1 MKMIRTALPFFIGV
15 SFVFIML
22 AGCGKDGAIDK
33 KDVIV
38 YVNKEPILLTELK
51 REIALRAKQDPTFKF
66 TPDTESEQLE
76 MLINKKLV
84 IQAAIKKGLANQ
96 DNFVN
101 TIRAFWEQTLIRGFI
116 DSRNAEMKGR
126 LSATEDEIKKYYGL
140 ISEKVTFKVLA
151 DKSKK
156 YIDEAYDELLKNKE
170 SGIIPWQT
178 IGPVGYDDISSDVLL
193 EAFVMDAGQI
203 KRIDNPPDYYLV
215 LIASKDIKEP
225 PPLETIRADIE
236 KRIIDMKER
245 RLFEDWLKDQR
256 KHAKLKF
263 IKR

>member
-1 MKMIRTALPFFIGV
+1 MKTIRTTLIFFVGV
-15 SFVFIML
+15 ILVFTML
-22 AGCGKDGAIDK
+22 AGCGKSGDIDK

-38 YVNKEPILLTELK
+38 YVNKEPISRAELK
-51 REIALRAKQDPTFKF
+51 REIALRAKQDPAFKL

-76 MLINKKLV
+76 MLINKKLI
-84 IQAAIKKGLANQ
+84 IQAAIKKGLANK

-116 DSRNAEMKGR
+116 DFKKEEIKDR
-126 LSATEDEIKKYYGL
+126 LSATEDEIKKYYGFL
-140 ISEKVTFKVLA
+140 SEKVTFKVLA

-156 YIDEAYDELLKNKE
+156 YIDEAYDELMKNKE

-178 IGPVGYDDISSDVLL
+178 IGPVGYDDIGSDVLL

-203 KRIDNPPDYYLV
+203 KRIDSPPDYYLV
-215 LIASKDIKEP
+215 LIASKDIREP

-236 KRIIDMKER
+236 KRVIDMKEK

-256 KHAKLKF
+256 KLAKLKF